1 MRNRLGEAT
10 SPYLLQHRDNPV
22 HWQTWGPEALNQAR
36 TENRPILLSV
46 GYAACHWCHVMA
58 HESFEDQAT
67 ADIMNKLFV
76 CIKVDREERPDID
89 AIYQQALS
97 LMGEQGGWPLTMF
110 LTPETEPYWGGT
122 YFPPRPAYG
131 RQGFPELL
139 HQIYEVWTDR
149 PETISKNTTALK
161 SGLDRLSTPAA
172 GPAPDALSHGGLTPG
187 LMDTAAR
194 QLLGAVDDQYGGL
207 SGAPKFPQPHIFSF
221 LWRAAR
227 RTDAQDL
234 ADAVTL
240 TLDQICQG
248 GIYDHLIGGFA
259 RYSTDA
265 YWLAP
270 HFEKMLY
277 DNALLIDLMT
287 LVWRQTKSPLYAVR
301 IRETID
307 WLGREMMSDGKD
319 RSEAQSDDFTGAF
332 TAALDADSE
341 GEEGRFYVWQ
351 ESEIDEILG
360 TDSDVFK
367 EHYDVQP
374 GGNWEG
380 KTILNRSDNLP
391 LADGATEAA
400 LGISRNLLLAARAK
414 RIRPG
419 RDDKVLADWNGL
431 MITALSRAA
440 MVFDT
445 PAWLQMAETAFATII
460 RTMTDGDRL
469 HHTACAGVSSGPGF
483 LDDYAN
489 MSEAAMA
496 LYEATGEASYLK
508 HAIAWI
514 DVLEEQFL
522 DTEFGGYFFTA
533 ADGEAL
539 ITRTRNATDNAVPAG
554 NGTIVGVL
562 ARVWLATGEDRFRE
576 RALSII
582 DCFAGEVA
590 RNFIAI
596 TGLMNNTE
604 FLHDALQV
612 VIIGHRDDI
621 ETQALARTAW
631 GSPDPNRILQIVAP
645 GKDLPS
651 GHPAHGK
658 ERIDG
663 KPTAYVCRGQVCS
676 LPVTDQNQLAHIM
689 AGGVT

>member
-1 MRNRLGEAT
+1 MSNRLGEAT

-22 HWQTWGPEALNQAR
+22 HWQTWGPEALDQAR
-36 TENRPILLSV
+36 SENRPILLSV

-58 HESFEDQAT
+58 HESFEDQST
-67 ADIMNKLFV
+67 ADVMNDLFV

-131 RQGFPELL
+131 RPGFPELL

-221 LWRAAR
+221 LWRAAHR
-227 RTDAQDL
+227 SGEEDL
-234 ADAVTL
+234 SHAVKL

-259 RYSTDA
+259 RYSTDP

-287 LVWRQTKSPLYAVR
+287 LVWRQTKSPLYALR

-307 WLGREMMSDGKD
+307 WLEREMMSD
-319 RSEAQSDDFTGAF
+319 EGAF

-351 ESEIDEILG
+351 EAEIDALLG
-360 TDSDVFK
+360 SDSDVFK
-367 EHYDVQP
+367 QHYDVKP

-380 KTILNRSDNLP
+380 KCILNRSANLS
-391 LADGATEAA
+391 LSDGATEAS
-400 LGISRNLLLAARAK
+400 LGVSRNLLLAERAT
-414 RIRPG
+414 RVRPG

-431 MITALSRAA
+431 MITALTNAA
-440 MVFDT
+440 MAFEK
-445 PAWLQMAETAFATII
+445 PEWLQMAETAFSTII
-460 RTMTDGDRL
+460 KTMTDGDRL
-469 HHTACAGVSSGPGF
+469 HHSSCAGLSGGPGF

-489 MSEAAMA
+489 MSQAA
-496 LYEATGEASYLK
+496 LTLFEATGETAYRN
-508 HAIAWI
+508 HAVAWV
-514 DVLEEQFL
+514 DVLEQHFL

-533 ADGEAL
+533 ADGETL

-554 NGTIVGVL
+554 NGTVVNVL
-562 ARVWLATGEDRFRE
+562 ARLSLATGEARYRD

-582 DCFAGEVA
+582 DAFAGEVA

-596 TGLMNNTE
+596 TTLMNNTE
-604 FLHDALQV
+604 FLHSALQV
-612 VIIGHRDDI
+612 VIIGHRDDAA
-621 ETQALARTAW
+621 TQSLIRTAW
-631 GSPDPNRILQIVAP
+631 ASADPNRYVHVVTP
-645 GKDLPS
+645 GRSPPE
-651 GHPAHGK
+651 GHPAAGK
-658 ERIDG
+658 DRIDG
-663 KPTAYVCRGQVCS
+663 KATAYVCRGPVCS
-676 LPVTDQNQLAHIM
+676 LPVTENSKLAGAM
-689 AGGVT
+689 AGGVN